1 MTLAACRCL
10 AVSCVLL
17 FPSTA
22 VAQES
27 KSQPLA
33 KQLAAALD
41 AAKLDSL
48 AAPDPSTPGVFVG
61 VLYFRGGQILAV
73 STKYAAPAAIEYKLA
88 QKAYRD
94 IYLDLSAG
102 QPVPGRLF
110 VEDMGADG
118 LQAKRQG
125 AQAFDSVELD
135 GKKVVLNAQPRPQ
148 KLTASEYDTAFA
160 TADERYAQLLNA
172 LLAQLKK

>member
-17 FPSTA
+17 LPSLA

-48 AAPDPSTPGVFVG
+48 AAPDPAMPGVFVG
-61 VLYFRGGQILAV
+61 VLYFRGGQILAI

-125 AQAFDSVELD
+125 TAFDSVELD

-160 TADERYAQLLNA
+160 TADDRYAQVLNA